1 MANYAVLRLP
11 AEQLCAAV
19 ARNPRVARNG
29 KKAIVPVWSATP
41 TLGLLMGWSAA
52 FTQRAAGM
60 SMN

>member
-1 MANYAVLRLP
+1 MAKYAVLRLP

-41 TLGLLMGWSAA
+41 TLGL
-52 FTQRAAGM
+52 FPVCP
-60 SMN
+60 